1 MPEMGANLHPKWET
15 SMTDPTGTPATGEPN
30 ADPKTDPPATPP
42 ANPPADPPKAP
53 TETEKL
59 QAEID
64 KWKAMSRKTE
74 DALKAERD
82 KAKTAGMSADE
93 KAVAEAKAEGRKEAA
108 KASGERLAK
117 AELRSALATAG
128 VTDPGDVI
136 EDWDM
141 RKFVDDDGEPNDD
154 AITKAVKRHVKLNP
168 PAEKAAGKSGGDFS
182 GAGGAGLPISEAQLA
197 TMTKPEIAKAFK
209 EGKLTHLM

>member
-1 MPEMGANLHPKWET
+1 
-15 SMTDPTGTPATGEPN
+15 MTDPTGAPATGEPN
-30 ADPKTDPPATPP
+30 TDPKTDPTTPPATPP
-42 ANPPADPPKAP
+42 ADPPKEP

-64 KWKAMSRKTE
+64 KWKAMSRKNE
-74 DALKAERD
+74 NDLKTERD

-141 RKFVDDDGEPNDD
+141 RRFVDDDGEPNDD
-154 AITKAVKRHVKLNP
+154 AIAKAVKRHLKLNP
-168 PAEKAAGKSGGDFS
+168 PKDKAAGKSGGDFS
-182 GAGGAGLPISEAQLA
+182 GGTGAGQPITEAQLA
-197 TMTKPEIAKAFK
+197 TMSSDEIAKAYG
-209 EGKLTHLM
+209 EGKLKHLM